1 LVRDRRLALKHP
13 EPSMTLLIIFSAWI
27 LVLSFVVALCLAARR
42 GDLEPEPA
50 SAAGRCVETPESRVI
65 AAHASPRR
73 GRSPEPRRSLDGAGA
88 RTS

>member
-1 LVRDRRLALKHP
+1 
-13 EPSMTLLIIFSAWI
+13 MTLLIIFSAWI

-42 GDLEPEPA
+42 GEAEQEPA
-50 SAAGRCVETPESRVI
+50 SAAGGCLETPESSVI

-73 GRSPEPRRSLDGAGA
+73 GRSPERRRSLAGAGA